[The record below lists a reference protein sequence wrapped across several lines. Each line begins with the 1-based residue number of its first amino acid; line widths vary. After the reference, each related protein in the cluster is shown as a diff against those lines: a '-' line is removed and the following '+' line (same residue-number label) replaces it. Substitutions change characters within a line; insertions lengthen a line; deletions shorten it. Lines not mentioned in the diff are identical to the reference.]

1 MKRLVISIF
10 IISLFASCEKVLFK
24 QKGENNKAVAN
35 FDHLWEQCDIR
46 YAYFDYKKIEW
57 NKVYTQYR
65 AKVYDGMSEDSLF
78 NVMGAML
85 NELRDGHVNLI
96 SPFNISVFDVDLLGP
111 ENVDDRVIL
120 ENYIG
125 TDRIITGPFTHDF
138 LHNEDIG
145 YIRLRSFPGSVD
157 NVQLDYILDRYK
169 DTKGLI
175 FDIRQNG
182 GGVINDVYTILG
194 RFIDKQTFVYQ
205 SRGKTGPGH
214 NEFGEPELS
223 YLPPAETPVKYL
235 KKIVVLT
242 DRGTYSSG
250 SFFALMSKG
259 IENMVIMGD
268 TTGGGLGL
276 PNGGQLPNGWTYR
289 CSITQALDIN
299 GNNYENGMPP
309 DKLVLVDKLR
319 LAQGIDDVLE
329 AAMQEIQ

>member
-1 MKRLVISIF
+1 MRRLIIIITITLIF
-10 IISLFASCEKVLFK
+10 SSCEKAIFK
-24 QKGENNKAVAN
+24 KKGDSVHAVEN
-35 FDHLWEQCDIR
+35 FDYLWQQCEQR
-46 YAYFDYKKIEW
+46 YAYFDYKSINW
-57 NKVYTQYR
+57 DNLYVQYRLKVYE
-65 AKVYDGMSEDSLF
+65 GMSEDSLF

-125 TDRIITGPFTHDF
+125 TDRVITGPFTHDF
-138 LHNEDIG
+138 LRNNEIG
-145 YIRLRSFPGSVD
+145 YIRFRSFPGSVD
-157 NVQLDYILDRYK
+157 DVQLDYILDRYK

-182 GGVINDVYTILG
+182 GGVINDAYTILS
-194 RFIDKQTFVYQ
+194 RFIDKETLVYQ
-205 SRGKTGPGH
+205 SRGKIGPEH
-214 NEFGEPELS
+214 NEFGEMEQSRLAPSES
-223 YLPPAETPVKYL
+223 TIKYL

-250 SFFALMSKG
+250 SFFALMASAMP
-259 IENMVIMGD
+259 NVIVMGD

-289 CSITQALDIN
+289 CSITQTLDIN

-309 DKLVLVDKLR
+309 DKLVLVDKIR

-329 AAMQEIQ
+329 AAMKEIK